1 MDPMLLC
8 PGKSLVLPNLHIDQ
22 ISVNT
27 RFLLIS
33 LPNNC
38 DEADLTS
45 PQLLRT
51 PRPCRQS
58 CGNSSLCINSWKG
71 SSELGPR
78 RHKRRINNVF
88 CLLPIR

>member
-1 MDPMLLC
+1 MP
-8 PGKSLVLPNLHIDQ
+8 PNTLRVHTEYVVTKPI
-22 ISVNT
+22 
-27 RFLLIS
+27 
-33 LPNNC
+33 
-38 DEADLTS
+38 TS

-78 RHKRRINNVF
+78 RHKRRILGL
-88 CLLPIR
+88 CLGYSLSDFDIKVVSPKVSKA